1 MPDIAV
7 SQTSVVQ
14 CFHCGEDCDEKII
27 VAHEKKFCCEGCKM
41 VFEILNKTGMCDY
54 YTISDNPGTNQRIKI
69 REDKFAFLD
78 DQKIQN
84 ALLSFTND
92 SETHVNFYLPQ
103 MHCSSCLWL
112 LENLH
117 RLNEHVIGSKV
128 NFERKEADI
137 VFDHRKVSMREVA
150 ELLTSIG
157 YEPYI
162 SFKDLKQ
169 QRPSLNMSKIYKL
182 GVAGFCFANIM
193 LFSFPEYLGIDSQ
206 ELFLQGTFRYM
217 NVILS
222 LPVFIYSSS
231 EFYIS
236 AWKSL
241 KHRFLNIDAPIVL
254 AVVVAFGRSLFE
266 VFSGTGAGYF
276 DSMTGIVFFM

>member
-1 MPDIAV
+1 MSEQSV
-7 SQTSVVQ
+7 SQKTKVQ
-14 CFHCGEDCDEKII
+14 CYHCGEDCDEKTI
-27 VAHEKKFCCEGCKM
+27 VAHDKHFCCDGCKM

-78 DQKIQN
+78 EQKIQN

-117 RLNEHVIGSKV
+117 RLNEHVISSKV

-137 VFDHRKVSMREVA
+137 VFDHRQVSMRQVA

-162 SFKDLKQ
+162 SFKDLKK

-217 NVILS
+217 NIILS
-222 LPVFIYSSS
+222 LPVFFYSSS

-236 AWKSL
+236 AW
-241 KHRFLNIDAPIVL
+241 
-254 AVVVAFGRSLFE
+254 
-266 VFSGTGAGYF
+266 
-276 DSMTGIVFFM
+276 